1 MVCISSII
9 SLVFIGFVA
18 ARPVP
23 FETRGLAKR
32 AFTEQQYSAFQISD
46 GTAGNAQAQANA
58 VFVDP
63 FNGRNLA
70 TVTAAE
76 LKAVQNMREAAE
88 AAEVDQF
95 NKQVSAASGT
105 AATALQNGKI
115 KNKVLKLT
123 GEVQAIQIKIAQ
135 GKAAGKDTTSDE
147 TKLKEEQTKLTKNIA
162 TDVKNKGQASKGVA

>member
-1 MVCISSII
+1 MVRITSII
-9 SLVFIGFVA
+9 SLVFIGLVA

-23 FETRGLAKR
+23 TGLIKR
-32 AFTEQQYSAFQISD
+32 AFTEQQYANFQISD
-46 GTAGNAQAQANA
+46 GTAGNAQAEANA
-58 VFVDP
+58 VFIDP
-63 FNGRNLA
+63 FKGRDLA

-76 LKAVQNMREAAE
+76 LNAVQNMREAAE
-88 AAEVDQF
+88 SAEVDQF
-95 NKQVSAASGT
+95 NKQISAASGD
-105 AATALQNGKI
+105 AAKALQNGKI

-147 TKLKEEQTKLTKNIA
+147 AKLKEEQTKLTKNIA

>member
-1 MVCISSII
+1 MVRITSII
-9 SLVFIGFVA
+9 SLVLVGLVA

-23 FETRGLAKR
+23 QPLAKR
-32 AFTEQQYSAFQISD
+32 AFSEQQYSAFQISD
-46 GTAGNAQAQANA
+46 GKAGSAQAEANK

-63 FNGRNLA
+63 FKGRDLA
-70 TVTAAE
+70 TVTSAE
-76 LKAVQNMREAAE
+76 LKAVQTMREAAE
-88 AAEVDQF
+88 AAEVDKF
-95 NKQVSAASGT
+95 NKQITATSGD

-135 GKAAGKDTTSDE
+135 GKAAGKDTSSDE
-147 TKLKEEQTKLTKNIA
+147 AKLKEEQTKLTKNIA